1 MYYRYEEG
9 DIQLQ
14 NQLQHEISPSSINSD
29 ITPSIPSPLF
39 VPPPSSIT
47 MVTRQENNEVSSSL
61 QVMTYHLL
69 SKYCL

>member
-1 MYYRYEEG
+1 MYYRYEGG
-9 DIQLQ
+9 DSQLQ
-14 NQLQHEISPSSINSD
+14 DQLQHEISPSSINSD
-29 ITPSIPSPLF
+29 ITPSTPSPSF

-69 SKYCL
+69 VSI